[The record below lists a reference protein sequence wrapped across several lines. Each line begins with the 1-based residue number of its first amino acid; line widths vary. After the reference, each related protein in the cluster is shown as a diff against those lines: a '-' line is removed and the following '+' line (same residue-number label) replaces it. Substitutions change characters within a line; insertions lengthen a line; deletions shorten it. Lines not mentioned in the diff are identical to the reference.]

1 MRRPL
6 GLERLDLKAPAVP
19 IRVGHFGPGLA
30 MDTNC
35 SGWLTSS
42 VRTREYLT
50 TAEIERLM
58 AAAGLAVVTFKAAN
72 ITGEAARA

>member
-1 MRRPL
+1 
-6 GLERLDLKAPAVP
+6 
-19 IRVGHFGPGLA
+19 